1 MISHFFT
8 RPFLL
13 SKYRIDG
20 LAYEDRHDQQAVG
33 NVHCIHDVPVFVV
46 F

>member
-13 SKYRIDG
+13 FQFTRGTK
-20 LAYEDRHDQQAVG
+20 QAALCLHENLPAG
-33 NVHCIHDVPVFVV
+33 SQEGSAAS
-46 F
+46 